1 MANLSGSI
9 GPLTFRVVGEKQV
22 VSRKI
27 QRVRDPRTLP
37 QIDQRIKFP
46 NIVATYRAFRGL
58 LKEGFE
64 ARYREGK
71 RLGGTDYNRF
81 LSLNLQSAPVY
92 LTRAESAAGYCVAAP
107 YRVTDGSLVPVRT
120 LGSGPDTC
128 SDIALGGLE
137 ITDTTT
143 VAEFAE
149 AVVTNN
155 PLFDYGDAISYV
167 SVLQDVRADT
177 GVPFISVSLHKVSL
191 DAADGAPLR
200 SSAPERGFS
209 VTDGYLGNGP
219 GVGQGAFAWIHS
231 RRGARGP
238 LVSSQRLVVVNAL
251 FDLYSGDVAKRAA
264 RASYGCVEVPLD
276 PLSPDSPET
285 RGR

>member
-1 MANLSGSI
+1 MARGNSFTANLSGSI
-9 GPLTFRVVGEKQV
+9 GPLTFRVVGERQV

-27 QRVRDPRTLP
+27 QHMRDPRTLP

-58 LKEGFE
+58 LREGFE
-64 ARYREGK
+64 SRYREGR
-71 RLGGTDYNRF
+71 RLGGNDYNRF

-107 YRVTDGSLVPVRT
+107 YRVTDGSLPAVRT
-120 LGSGPDTC
+120 LGSGADTC

-137 ITDTTT
+137 ITDATT

-149 AVVTNN
+149 AVVASN

-167 SVLQDVRADT
+167 SVLQEIRAAT
-177 GVPFISVSLHKVSL
+177 GVPFISVSLCKVSL
-191 DAADGAPLR
+191 DAADGSPLR
-200 SSAPERGFS
+200 SSAPARGFS
-209 VTDGYLGNGP
+209 ARGGYLGNGP

-231 RRGARGP
+231 RRGAQGP
-238 LVSSQRLVVVNAL
+238 LVSSQRLVVANPL
-251 FDLYSGDVAKRAA
+251 FDLYGGDVAKRAA
-264 RASYGCVEVPLD
+264 RLSYGFEEVPLE
-276 PLSPDSPET
+276 PL
-285 RGR
+285 